1 MIYYIYTML
10 KFKPINDEQLF
21 LLPPSVQD
29 FIPSNHLSRIISEVV
44 DSIDTSVIEEKYS
57 HLGQKSYSPKL
68 LLKLMFYG
76 YSIGIRS
83 GRKIAMACESDTAFM
98 FLANMYRP
106 DFRTINDFRK
116 DNIAF
121 VQTSFVHIV
130 RLCKELGMC
139 KLGSLTIDGTKL
151 KANANSDHSKTKN
164 QYSNWLQSI
173 HTDIESLLKEAERID
188 QHEDKLYGKKRGD
201 EIPVELANK
210 QKLRSKIQ
218 EALKKFKTTNEK
230 ERVNLNDTDAKF
242 IKGAGRID
250 TNYNCQAAI
259 SEDGIIVSA
268 YSNNNASDRTET
280 IRVVESAE
288 ANTKENVTDILADR
302 GYASYDNYE
311 YLENKGKNCFIP
323 DQQLNTESDKEQNPY
338 HRNHFKY
345 VAENNQFICPEN
357 KIVKY
362 SHQSRQKKTK
372 QEVSVYQCY
381 DCPAC
386 DKQNLCTKG
395 MYRQINIERRE
406 HLRTKIRERLK
417 SVEGK
422 IKYVLRMRIESIFG
436 NLKHNLNYKH
446 LYLKGIK
453 KTTAEWQ
460 LICIGH
466 NLKKIHQFKMR

>member
-1 MIYYIYTML
+1 ML
-10 KFKPINDEQLF
+10 KFKPLNDEQLF

-44 DSIDTSVIEEKYS
+44 DTMDTSIIEEKYS

-116 DNIAF
+116 NNIAF
-121 VQTSFVHIV
+121 VQTSFVHIIQ
-130 RLCKELGMC
+130 LCKELGMC
-139 KLGSLTIDGTKL
+139 KLGTLTIDGTKL
-151 KANANSDHSKTKN
+151 KANANSDHSKTKS
-164 QYSNWLQSI
+164 QYANWLQSI
-173 HTDIESLLKEAERID
+173 NTDIESLLKEAEQID
-188 QHEDKLYGKKRGD
+188 QQEDKLYGKKRGD

-210 QKLRSKIQ
+210 QKLRNKIQ
-218 EALKKFKTTNEK
+218 EALTKFKTTNEK
-230 ERVNLNDTDAKF
+230 ERVNLHDTDAKF

-250 TNYNCQAAI
+250 TNYNCQTAI

-288 ANTKENVTDILADR
+288 ANTQEKITDVLADS

-311 YLENKGKNCFIP
+311 YLESKGKSCFIP
-323 DQQLNTESDKEQNPY
+323 DQQLNSEKEKEQNPY

-345 VAENNQFICPEN
+345 DAENNQFICPEN

-362 SHQSRQKKTK
+362 SHQSKHKKTK
-372 QEVSVYQCY
+372 QEISVYQCH
-381 DCPAC
+381 DCRTC
-386 DKQNLCTKG
+386 DKQSLCTKG
-395 MYRQINIERRE
+395 IFRQINIEKRE
-406 HLRTKIRERLK
+406 YIRTKVRERLK

-422 IKYVLRMRIESIFG
+422 IKYIKRMRIEAIFG

-446 LYLKGIK
+446 LYLKGIE

-466 NLKKIHQFKMR
+466 NLKKLHQVKMR